1 MSELELWQAVA
12 MEEGDGARVRRLF
25 PIPGHRNADPFVLC
39 DEFDVRPPA
48 AFPPH
53 PHRGFEG
60 VTYMI
65 EGAFLHRDNLG
76 NEGRVE
82 AGGMQRFTAG
92 SGLVH
97 SETPGDPGANRGI
110 QLWVNLAK
118 ADKGLAPSWQQIG
131 PPEIPVIEQAGAR
144 IRVLC
149 GPGAPLVLRTAVTYE
164 DVALEPSAA
173 VVRTVPADQQGFVYV
188 LDGQASLNGAA
199 VTAGQA
205 RPIRGGEQRLLAADG
220 GARLIL
226 VAGRPHGEP
235 IFQHGPYVD

>member
-1 MSELELWQAVA
+1 MSEQELWQATE

-25 PIPGHRNADPFVLC
+25 PIPGRRNADPFVLC

-60 VTYMI
+60 VTYMV

-97 SETPGDPGANRGI
+97 SETPGDPGVNRGI
-110 QLWVNLAK
+110 QLWVNLAQ
-118 ADKGLAPSWQQIG
+118 ADKGLAPSWQQIS
-131 PPEIPVIEQAGAR
+131 PADIPVLKQPGVR
-144 IRVLC
+144 IRVLS
-149 GPGAPLVLRTAVTYE
+149 GPGAPLLLRTAVTYE
-164 DVALEPSAA
+164 DLDLDPAA
-173 VVRTVPADQQGFVYV
+173 TAIRPVPIDQHGFVYV
-188 LDGQASLNGAA
+188 LDGQASLDGAA
-199 VTAGQA
+199 IAAGQG
-205 RPIRGGEQRLLAADG
+205 RPIRGGEVRLSASDV

-235 IFQHGPYVD
+235 ILQHGPFVD